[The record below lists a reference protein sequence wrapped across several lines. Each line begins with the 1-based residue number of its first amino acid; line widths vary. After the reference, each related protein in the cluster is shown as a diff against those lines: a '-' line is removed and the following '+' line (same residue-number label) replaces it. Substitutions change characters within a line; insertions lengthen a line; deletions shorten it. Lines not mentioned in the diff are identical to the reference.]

1 MISPLL
7 HSKSSDMAY
16 NDRDNDND
24 VENDN
29 ENDGDVD
36 VKVEGGYAGDR
47 VGDEQSDDQDDSFM
61 DDSNVEDSGKAVG
74 GSGGDNNSSLRSG
87 TPAVG
92 ESKEAK
98 RAHVENILSNMRQ
111 SPPPHHPHDTMDSS
125 FSSAT
130 MDVKRQ
136 KRKQP
141 QPQQHDAATMNNCE
155 ELSLQRQMM
164 HFQEQMQA
172 AKRKRDDDV
181 SVDDENLDSDD
192 EISSKPESP
201 IMVGENT
208 KRARVEHL
216 LSSMRTSSSS
226 PHHHV
231 ENGFDYNNGVSPD
244 SDSGKKQKR
253 KQTQPQQH
261 DNSKVEALKE
271 GGALALRHGVHS
283 QLTSHS
289 KFDSNNDDSVTDGL
303 DSSMSEANHSSSAY
317 MGPDT
322 MFRNNWYR
330 SLAEKEFAP
339 SYHNGFD
346 PHFYRENLFRHN
358 FFGLRPDLDPMA
370 ALRNVTKNLHARTSE
385 AGHPGDGQPKVP
397 PADLSKI
404 VNALKIELV
413 QAINKAIDSAVTK
426 VMSEKQNNN
435 SASDALDS
443 NSTSQHQQQH
453 QDRQQQQQQQHLPSE
468 GEEPQRRSAHPPQT
482 PHLSVPLAPDDLTS
496 TPRRAG
502 TTTTTPPPNRRRLSP
517 SLTSPPASPERLHD
531 GGMSEILSTEQ
542 KETASKDIN
551 SCLATRRTPTS
562 GHVSLDLQRP
572 CNPKKSGKIE
582 KGELQGR
589 SPDMAAS
596 CRVSGGG
603 RGFSV
608 WGRYVGVL
616 AVLTCILCL
625 AGQAQARPASRT
637 ERKYRKL
644 QSDTVKYLA
653 QFGYLSGPSQETQN
667 LRSKEDLVRAIKSL
681 QRAGGLPET
690 GVPDSR
696 TEALMKKPRCGNMDD
711 FAQTGIDHFSRK
723 KRFIP
728 GTSTWPRTNLTFR
741 FVNYTPDM
749 PQAQTR
755 KLIVDALKVWTVS
768 TPLTFTEVTDT
779 MADIMILF
787 AKKYHSDGHPFDG
800 TGSVLAHAF
809 FPGPGKGGDAH
820 FDDDENWST
829 NSSGGI
835 DLLLVAAHEF
845 GHALGLGHSEKPSAL
860 MYPWYMGFE
869 GEFELPHDD
878 WQGITNLY
886 GTGIKDRTFPERE
899 KGKVK
904 YKPNVPDGKPVYPEP
919 TSPTAGDGPP
929 DPCNSHID
937 ALTVIRTEIF
947 LFIGKW
953 FWRLGPQKLINKPV
967 EIHKFWYGLPK
978 DLERIDAVFERPDNK
993 IVFFSGDRFWVFNAN
1008 HLLSRFPVEGRPI
1021 TEFNIPADVKKID
1034 AAFQWSYNKRTYLVS
1049 GDMYWK
1055 MDENNSFV
1063 EYDYP
1068 RDMGTWKGVPVPVDA
1083 AFMDQSG
1090 TTIFFQG
1097 LDYWQFYDMKMRVQ
1111 RGYPRRISHYW
1122 SQCAENLSEREEN
1135 LALER
1140 DRNLEVK
1147 TSPLD
1152 KGEGDTNLQDAEP
1165 LNSDD
1170 GSTKKDDG
1178 NGCTFL
1184 YLNSL
1189 MVILTLLTHYV

>member
-1 MISPLL
+1 MMQATCPPVDASQLLRDILQSKEKYQAQLHDNNNSSSGSSIKDIYPAADCNSEMISPLL

-453 QDRQQQQQQQHLPSE
+453 QDRQQQQQQQQQQQKHL
-468 GEEPQRRSAHPPQT
+468 Q
-482 PHLSVPLAPDDLTS
+482 
-496 TPRRAG
+496 
-502 TTTTTPPPNRRRLSP
+502 SP
-517 SLTSPPASPERLHD
+517 SLPLHFPQLHHHTMQQQQQQQQQQQHQQQPHHQQQQQQQQQQQTPQLPPTSQGSEPREALKETVNNSQQGGEKKPELIVPFSDHLHFLERFGSRLHQ
-531 GGMSEILSTEQ
+531 EKLSAFEPLH
-542 KETASKDIN
+542 KPESDLI
-551 SCLATRRTPTS
+551 TPHT
-562 GHVSLDLQRP
+562 
-572 CNPKKSGKIE
+572 
-582 KGELQGR
+582 
-589 SPDMAAS
+589 
-596 CRVSGGG
+596 
-603 RGFSV
+603 
-608 WGRYVGVL
+608 
-616 AVLTCILCL
+616 
-625 AGQAQARPASRT
+625 
-637 ERKYRKL
+637 
-644 QSDTVKYLA
+644 
-653 QFGYLSGPSQETQN
+653 GPSMPFHPHFPYFLPTQM
-667 LRSKEDLVRAIKSL
+667 
-681 QRAGGLPET
+681 LPPIYT
-690 GVPDSR
+690 GEPEQ
-696 TEALMKKPRCGNMDD
+696 TEALPLIVNTPK
-711 FAQTGIDHFSRK
+711 K
-723 KRFIP
+723 KR
-728 GTSTWPRTNLTFR
+728 T
-741 FVNYTPDM
+741 
-749 PQAQTR
+749 
-755 KLIVDALKVWTVS
+755 K
-768 TPLTFTEVTDT
+768 VTDT
-779 MADIMILF
+779 RLSSPRGASGGKPPGMLLQDNTPSSSMDHAEAQRHLAAAFPHAFLPPALPTSVAITNPSLS
-787 AKKYHSDGHPFDG
+787 HSDLLALRLREASLAAAAADSRIPSPQDHHSRGSPRSPIDSPFMYERGSMSMSSDMMDANGANGHMTSTLTPMH
-800 TGSVLAHAF
+800 LRKAKLMF
-809 FPGPGKGGDAH
+809 FY
-820 FDDDENWST
+820 T
-829 NSSGGI
+829 R
-835 DLLLVAAHEF
+835 
-845 GHALGLGHSEKPSAL
+845 
-860 MYPWYMGFE
+860 Y
-869 GEFELPHDD
+869 
-878 WQGITNLY
+878 
-886 GTGIKDRTFPERE
+886 
-899 KGKVK
+899 
-904 YKPNVPDGKPVYPEP
+904 P
-919 TSPTAGDGPP
+919 TSPILKMFFPDVMFNKNNTAQ
-929 DPCNSHID
+929 
-937 ALTVIRTEIF
+937 LV
-947 LFIGKW
+947 KW
-953 FWRLGPQKLINKPV
+953 FSNFREFFYIQMEKYARQALA
-967 EIHKFWYGLPK
+967 EGLQHA
-978 DLERIDAVFERPDNK
+978 DELVVTSDSELFR
-993 IVFFSGDRFWVFNAN
+993 
-1008 HLLSRFPVEGRPI
+1008 HLNLH
-1021 TEFNIPADVKKID
+1021 
-1034 AAFQWSYNKRTYLVS
+1034 YNR
-1049 GDMYWK
+1049 
-1055 MDENNSFV
+1055 NN
-1063 EYDYP
+1063 
-1068 RDMGTWKGVPVPVDA
+1068 
-1083 AFMDQSG
+1083 Q
-1090 TTIFFQG
+1090 
-1097 LDYWQFYDMKMRVQ
+1097 
-1111 RGYPRRISHYW
+1111 
-1122 SQCAENLSEREEN
+1122 
-1135 LALER
+1135 
-1140 DRNLEVK
+1140 LEVPQNFIQAAQAALK
-1147 TSPLD
+1147 EFFKSIQAN
-1152 KGEGDTNLQDAEP
+1152 KDAEP
-1165 LNSDD
+1165 SWKKAIYKNIARMDATLPEFFKSPNWMEQISDQ
-1170 GSTKKDDG
+1170 
-1178 NGCTFL
+1178 
-1184 YLNSL
+1184 
-1189 MVILTLLTHYV
+1189 